1 MNNFGVI
8 ELASA
13 RTTSAPGWAY
23 VPDTAIAAGSAG
35 IQPANRKRARHLTGG
50 AGGRL
55 SLKDFTARSEAK
67 IRKEVE
73 VLEKDGNKDN
83 SIPLPVKSGRASTKF
98 TPNVRKI
105 MQSQK
110 TFANHLDDYLALQAL
125 TEANSTTNKRSG
137 PKKKDAASS
146 STLKTIASKDM
157 PASLNT
163 KDLPPIL
170 PPSFQQEAPTPL
182 PGDDDILLMSRVPEV
197 PTDKELRNLLAQPPL
212 PYLEALGH
220 VDETYPKRAFCE
232 ETNVSIGLEKRLLSS
247 LGIRSARCVRDGG

>member
-1 MNNFGVI
+1 
-8 ELASA
+8 
-13 RTTSAPGWAY
+13 
-23 VPDTAIAAGSAG
+23 
-35 IQPANRKRARHLTGG
+35 
-50 AGGRL
+50 
-55 SLKDFTARSEAK
+55 
-67 IRKEVE
+67 
-73 VLEKDGNKDN
+73 
-83 SIPLPVKSGRASTKF
+83 
-98 TPNVRKI
+98 

-146 STLKTIASKDM
+146 STLKTIASKDL
-157 PASLNT
+157 PSSLNT

-232 ETNVSIGLEKRLLSS
+232 VCGYWGRV
-247 LGIRSARCVRDGG
+247 RCVKCGTRVCALECLETHREECVTRYGV